1 MGGTTGEKATN
12 SVAIGTGATVGG
24 AYVLGNT
31 ETEGANAFAFGY
43 GAKATLSDSVA
54 LGSGAVAN
62 RAKYN
67 ASNNAYKAYLNEDD
81 NNQKTDPAWRAT
93 HNAIA
98 VGSDDTSNPVT
109 CQIIGVAA
117 GSADTD
123 AVNVAQLKAA
133 TFDMQGITRTRSRND
148 NDGYTYT
155 TTIEDKAFCFKQ
167 RCVQYFRR

>member
-24 AYVLGNT
+24 AYNSENPQT
-31 ETEGANAFAFGY
+31 AGANAFAFGN
-43 GAKATLSDSVA
+43 GAQATLSDSVA

-98 VGSDDTSNPVT
+98 VG
-109 CQIIGVAA
+109 A
-117 GSADTD
+117 SATDSD
-123 AVNVAQLKAA
+123 AVES
-133 TFDMQGITRTRSRND
+133 GIYRIN
-148 NDGYTYT
+148 
-155 TTIEDKAFCFKQ
+155 
-167 RCVQYFRR
+167 FRRLEVRCER